1 MNGNLSLKLM
11 ARYYFNAKKLI
22 LGYANQLEC
31 VVMKILYKKMRYI
44 FFGHVREIIKFC
56 CISTHICVSGRC
68 IFHVMIDF

>member
-31 VVMKILYKKMRYI
+31 VVMKILYKK
-44 FFGHVREIIKFC
+44 
-56 CISTHICVSGRC
+56 
-68 IFHVMIDF
+68 